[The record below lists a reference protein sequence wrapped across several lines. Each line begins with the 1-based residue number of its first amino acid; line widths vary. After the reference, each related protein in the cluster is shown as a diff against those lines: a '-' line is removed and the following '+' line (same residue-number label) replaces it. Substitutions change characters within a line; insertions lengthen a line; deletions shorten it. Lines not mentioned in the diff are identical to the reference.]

1 MIGNRQEILKIHTK
15 DNVLVALADLEKG
28 TTLLFENQ
36 SYTLADTIPAKH
48 KFATENFKVGDPIYM
63 YGVLVGRAKKDI
75 PKGGLI
81 STENLKHDAEKY
93 SSDNIKE
100 KVQWQAPDVS
110 KFKDKTFLGYH
121 RADGSVGTEN
131 NWLVIPLVFCQNRNV
146 EVLKNALVDKLGF
159 GKQQHLNLN
168 VDTLID
174 AYKAGGTAET
184 ILSKDILKEAD
195 DVYKNPLFP
204 NVDGIRFL
212 THDGGCG
219 GSTSDAVTLCHLLA
233 GYINNSNVAGATVLS
248 LGCQHAQSS
257 ILKEA
262 LIKIAPNNEK
272 PVYFLEQQHMNSEK
286 ELLAEAVKKT
296 FVGLIEA
303 NKIERKP
310 ATLDRLVIG
319 LECGGSDGFSGIS
332 ANPTLGYV
340 SDLLVGLG
348 GATILAEFPELNGVE
363 QELINRCQTLEKA
376 DKFSKI
382 MAVYNE
388 KATLLGGGF
397 SANPSPGNIKDGLIT
412 DAIKSA
418 GAAKKGGTSPV
429 EDVLDYTEQVVNSG
443 LNLLCTPGNDVE
455 STTGLAGS
463 GANIILFTTGLGT
476 PTGNPITPVIKVS
489 SNTKL
494 YQRMNDIIDFN
505 TGGVIDGEATIEE
518 TGEQLLDFL
527 IEVAS
532 GKPTKAR
539 SLEQNDFIPWKR
551 GMSL

>member
-15 DNVLVALADLEKG
+15 DNVLVALTDLEKG

-36 SYTLADTIPAKH
+36 LYTLADTIPAKH

-75 PKGGLI
+75 PIGGLI

-131 NWLVIPLVFCQNRNV
+131 NWLIIPLVFCQNRNV

-159 GKQQHLNLN
+159 GKQQHLSLN

-257 ILKEA
+257 VLQEA

-286 ELLAEAVKKT
+286 ELLAEAIKKT

-310 ATLDRLVIG
+310 ATLDKLVIG

-363 QELINRCQTLEKA
+363 QELINRCRTLEKA

-429 EDVLDYTEQVVNSG
+429 EDVLDYTEQVVNPG